1 MTLQQRIIKLLVPN
15 LSIGDLVR
23 LNEDTELSIGV
34 GLVADL
40 KFNFDDVYDLK
51 YILEHLE
58 DESYGLNI
66 YHRDDGFY
74 PTKPQALVMWSGKK
88 LSKSNTMWMY
98 TSEITIVNKVK
109 KVETYETK

>member
-1 MTLQQRIIKLLVPN
+1 MTLQQRIFKLLVPN

-23 LNEDTELSIGV
+23 LKEDLDLSVGI

-51 YILEHLE
+51 YILERLE
-58 DESYGLNI
+58 DESCGLNVH
-66 YHRDDGFY
+66 HRDEGFY

-109 KVETYETK
+109 KGGNV